1 MQMFMN
7 FVIHVYYFFSVTSIS
22 VTIMSFTSSVVNLVR
37 FTTLFITLFFILGN
51 RFVTLFLVKNLK
63 KTETLPEF
71 KLNSIK
77 SIISKTIKN
86 VKSLKKNMH
95 LLIKK

>member
-1 MQMFMN
+1 MFMN
-7 FVIHVYYFFSVTSIS
+7 FLIHAYFFFSVTSIT
-22 VTIMSFTSSVVNLVR
+22 VTIMSFTSAVANLVR
-37 FTTLFITLFFILGN
+37 FTTMFITLFFILGN
-51 RFVTLFLVKNLK
+51 RFVTLFLSMVKNLK

-77 SIISKTIKN
+77 SIISKAIKN

>member
-1 MQMFMN
+1 MFMN

-51 RFVTLFLVKNLK
+51 RFVTLFLVKNFK